1 MRYKEIAERYQKEV
15 REVMEILNVREDTI
29 KYVETAMCSLAL
41 EAELAGRENLC
52 VEHAVIKFYG
62 KNYKWRMTSCTKNR

>member
-29 KYVETAMCSLAL
+29 KFVETAMFSLAL
-41 EAELAGRENLC
+41 EAEIAGREKADELIS
-52 VEHAVIKFYG
+52 AVVYSS
-62 KNYKWRMTSCTKNR
+62 TSNG

>member
-41 EAELAGRENLC
+41 EAEVAGREKADELISAM
-52 VEHAVIKFYG
+52 VYSS
-62 KNYKWRMTSCTKNR
+62 TSNG

>member
-41 EAELAGRENLC
+41 EAEIAGREKSDELIS
-52 VEHAVIKFYG
+52 AVVYSS
-62 KNYKWRMTSCTKNR
+62 TSNG